1 MCCPAKRQVEHRFNS
16 THGAELTSCSGLG
29 YLLASTQLLKTSW
42 GWHCS
47 RGLFLS
53 FRDNPFNVCSS
64 HLNLARPPR
73 MFKEL
78 PPGKATRWGHN
89 EEPGYLLK
97 LKHYFLE
104 DAEGRNQGFCSLC
117 DFLLRLLTSESTSV
131 YLQWPIL
138 LKMKFNKQCTG
149 TSLVVP
155 WLRLHIAN
163 PGGLGSI
170 SGQGTRS
177 HMLKLRGHMPWLK
190 ILCATKH
197 L

>member
-42 GWHCS
+42 SWHCS
-47 RGLFLS
+47 RDLFLS

-64 HLNLARPPR
+64 RLDLARPPR

-78 PPGKATRWGHN
+78 PPGKATRWGRN

-117 DFLLRLLTSESTSV
+117 DFSKTSN
-131 YLQWPIL
+131 QWVNLSIPAV
-138 LKMKFNKQCTG
+138 T
-149 TSLVVP
+149 
-155 WLRLHIAN
+155 HIKNEIQEAVHRAF
-163 PGGLGSI
+163 PGGPLAKTPYCQCRGPGFNPW
-170 SGQGTRS
+170 SGN
-177 HMLKLRGHMPWLK
+177 
-190 ILCATKH
+190 
-197 L
+197 